1 MAKICLRSLSINRP
15 ELFFSNNYGFY
26 FSSISQYWLEIGK
39 KNALLEILIKQKQLG
54 IRGYSFE
61 EFLQKIGNLEFGH
74 GSGVILYNVN
84 TYTLGRITDR
94 FPGVNISV
102 FNEDYVIIPAS
113 SRSQAKKLLEKIPQ
127 TLAEAVAIDRGLIF
141 DRNYPE

>member
-1 MAKICLRSLSINRP
+1 MIFKITSSSDTIELSLRSLWQRFVTKRFSINRP

-61 EFLQKIGNLEFGH
+61 EFLQK
-74 GSGVILYNVN
+74 
-84 TYTLGRITDR
+84 
-94 FPGVNISV
+94 
-102 FNEDYVIIPAS
+102 
-113 SRSQAKKLLEKIPQ
+113 
-127 TLAEAVAIDRGLIF
+127 
-141 DRNYPE
+141 